1 MLALLIGLASAEH
14 ANYDAN
20 LTRLSRLGRVEVG
33 LFLVLFSLMIA
44 MRFGY

>member
-1 MLALLIGLASAEH
+1 MPTFA
-14 ANYDAN
+14 
-20 LTRLSRLGRVEVG
+20 RLKRLGRAEIG